1 MKIGNIELKNNV
13 ILAPMAGITDKT
25 YRTICKNHGAGMV
38 TTEMIS
44 AKGIY
49 YEDKK
54 TEQLMDIEVS
64 NRPVMMQIFGSDP
77 LIMAKVVK
85 DKLNYM
91 DTFDIL
97 DINMGCP
104 APKIVNN
111 GDGSALMKTPSL
123 AMEIVNKIKNVSN
136 KPVTVK
142 IRKGW
147 DKNSVNF
154 LEFAQMLQESGADAI
169 TIHGRT
175 RDQFYSGKADWN
187 AIGELKASLNIP
199 VIGNGDIFSFIDA
212 KKMLD
217 QTQCDGIMI
226 GRGALGNPWIFRE
239 ITDGLHKQENV
250 DYPDYKEKLEQL
262 LKHLDML
269 VIEKPERVAVLQIRK
284 HCGWYIKGL
293 HGAAEYRNRFN
304 QVQSRDELKRVIYDF
319 IQTLDKREESA

>member
-13 ILAPMAGITDKT
+13 MLAPMAGITDKT
-25 YRTICKNHGAGMV
+25 FRTICKVHGAGV
-38 TTEMIS
+38 VVTEMIS
-44 AKGIY
+44 TKGMY

-54 TEQLMDIEVS
+54 TKELMDINQT

-77 LIMAKVVK
+77 LIMAQVVK
-85 DKLNYM
+85 DKLNYI

-111 GDGSALMKTPSL
+111 GDGSALMKTPRL
-123 AMEIVNKIKNVSN
+123 AMEIVSRIKNVSN

-147 DKNSVNF
+147 DKNNINYMS
-154 LEFAQMLQESGADAI
+154 FAKMLQDSGADAI
-169 TIHGRT
+169 TLHGRT

-187 AIGELKASLNIP
+187 AVSELKAYLSIP
-199 VIGNGDIFSFIDA
+199 VIGNGDIFSFSDA

-217 QTQCDGIMI
+217 ETRCDGIMI
-226 GRGALGNPWIFRE
+226 GRGALGNPWIFRQIE
-239 ITDGLHKQENV
+239 KGLNQESV
-250 DYPDYKEKLEQL
+250 DYPGYKEKLEQL
-262 LKHLDML
+262 LVHLDML
-269 VIEKPERVAVLQIRK
+269 IVEKPERVAVLQIRK

-304 QVQSRDELKRVIYDF
+304 QVQTRDELNRVIYDF
-319 IQTLDKREESA
+319 MQTLDKREESA

>member
-1 MKIGNIELKNNV
+1 MKIGNIELINNV

-25 YRTICKNHGAGMV
+25 FRTICKEHGAGV
-38 TTEMIS
+38 VVTEMIS
-44 AKGIY
+44 TKGMY

-54 TEQLMDIEVS
+54 TEELMDIKPT

-77 LIMAKVVK
+77 LIMSQVVK
-85 DKLNYM
+85 DKLNFI

-111 GDGSALMKTPSL
+111 GDGSALMKTPRL
-123 AMEIVNKIKNVSN
+123 AMEIVSRIKNASN

-147 DKNSVNF
+147 DKNSINYMS
-154 LEFAQMLQESGADAI
+154 FAKMLQESGADAI
-169 TIHGRT
+169 TLHGRT

-187 AIGELKASLNIP
+187 AIAELKAYLSIP
-199 VIGNGDIFSFIDA
+199 VIGNGDIFSFSDGI
-212 KKMLD
+212 KMLEE
-217 QTQCDGIMI
+217 TRCDGIMI
-226 GRGALGNPWIFRE
+226 GRGALGNPWIFGQIE
-239 ITDGLHKQENV
+239 KGLKQESI
-250 DYPDYKEKLEQL
+250 DYPGYKEKLGQL
-262 LKHLDML
+262 LLHLDML
-269 VIEKPERVAVLQIRK
+269 IIDKPERVAVLQIRK

-304 QVQSRDELKRVIYDF
+304 QVQSRDELKKVIYDF
-319 IQTLDKREESA
+319 MQTLDKREESA

>member
-13 ILAPMAGITDKT
+13 MLAPMAGITDKT
-25 YRTICKNHGAGMV
+25 FRTICKVHGAGV
-38 TTEMIS
+38 VVTEMIS
-44 AKGIY
+44 TKGMY

-54 TEQLMDIEVS
+54 TEELMDINQT

-77 LIMAKVVK
+77 LIMAQVVK
-85 DKLNYM
+85 DKLNYI

-111 GDGSALMKTPSL
+111 GDGSALMKTPRL
-123 AMEIVNKIKNVSN
+123 AMEIVSRIKNVSN

-147 DKNSVNF
+147 DKNNINYMS
-154 LEFAQMLQESGADAI
+154 FAKMLQDSGADAI
-169 TIHGRT
+169 TLHGRT

-187 AIGELKASLNIP
+187 AVSELKAYLSIP
-199 VIGNGDIFSFIDA
+199 VIGNGDIFSFSDA

-217 QTQCDGIMI
+217 ETRCDGIMI
-226 GRGALGNPWIFRE
+226 GRGALGNPWIFRQIE
-239 ITDGLHKQENV
+239 KGLNQESV
-250 DYPDYKEKLEQL
+250 DYPGYKEKLEQL
-262 LKHLDML
+262 LVHLDML
-269 VIEKPERVAVLQIRK
+269 IVEKPERVAVLQIRK

-304 QVQSRDELKRVIYDF
+304 QVQTHDELNRVIYDF
-319 IQTLDKREESA
+319 MQTLDKREESA

>member
-25 YRTICKNHGAGMV
+25 YRTICKEHGAGMV

-54 TEQLMDIEVS
+54 TEQLMDIKAS

-77 LIMAKVVK
+77 LIMAQVVK
-85 DKLNYM
+85 DKLNCM

-123 AMEIVNKIKNVSN
+123 AMEIVSRIKKVSS
-136 KPVTVK
+136 KPITIK

-147 DKNSVNF
+147 DENNVNF
-154 LEFAQMLQESGADAI
+154 LNFAKMLQESGADAI
-169 TIHGRT
+169 TLHGRT

-199 VIGNGDIFSFIDA
+199 VIGNGDIFSFQDA

-226 GRGALGNPWIFRE
+226 GRGALGNPWIFRQ
-239 ITDGLHKQENV
+239 ITAGLHKQENV
-250 DYPDYKEKLEQL
+250 GYPDYKEKLELL

-269 VIEKPERVAVLQIRK
+269 VIEKPERVAILQIRK

-304 QVQSRDELKRVIYDF
+304 QVQTRDELKRVIDDF
-319 IQTLDKREESA
+319 IRTLDKREESA

>member
-13 ILAPMAGITDKT
+13 MLAPMAGITDKT
-25 YRTICKNHGAGMV
+25 FRTICKEHGAGV
-38 TTEMIS
+38 VVTEMIS
-44 AKGIY
+44 TKGMY

-54 TEQLMDIEVS
+54 TEELMDIKPT

-77 LIMAKVVK
+77 QIMAQVVK
-85 DKLNYM
+85 DKLNFI

-111 GDGSALMKTPSL
+111 GDGSALMKTPRL
-123 AMEIVNKIKNVSN
+123 AMEIVSRIKNVSN

-147 DKNSVNF
+147 DKNSINYKG
-154 LEFAQMLQESGADAI
+154 FAKMLQDSGADAI
-169 TIHGRT
+169 TLHGRT

-187 AIGELKASLNIP
+187 AISELKAYLSIP
-199 VIGNGDIFSFIDA
+199 VIGNGDIFSFSDA

-217 QTQCDGIMI
+217 ETRCDGIMI
-226 GRGALGNPWIFRE
+226 GRGALGNPWIFRQIE
-239 ITDGLHKQENV
+239 KGLNQESV
-250 DYPDYKEKLEQL
+250 DYPSHKEKLEQL
-262 LKHLDML
+262 LLHLDML
-269 VIEKPERVAVLQIRK
+269 INEKPERVAVLQIRK

-304 QVQSRDELKRVIYDF
+304 QVQTREELKRVIYDF
-319 IQTLDKREESA
+319 MRTLDKREESA

>member
-1 MKIGNIELKNNV
+1 MKIGNIELKSNV

-25 YRTICKNHGAGMV
+25 FRRICKEHGAGV
-38 TTEMIS
+38 VSTEMIS

-54 TEQLMDIEVS
+54 TEQLMDINAS

-77 LIMAKVVK
+77 LIMAQVVK
-85 DKLNYM
+85 EKLNYI

-104 APKIVNN
+104 APKIVNS
-111 GDGSALMKTPSL
+111 GDGSALMKTPRL
-123 AMEIVNKIKNVSN
+123 AMEIVSRIKNVSS

-147 DKNSVNF
+147 DKNTVNY
-154 LEFAQMLQESGADAI
+154 LEFAKMLQESGADAI
-169 TIHGRT
+169 TLHGRT

-187 AIGELKASLNIP
+187 SIAELKAYLSIP
-199 VIGNGDIFSFIDA
+199 VIGNGDIFSFLDA

-217 QTQCDGIMI
+217 ETKCDGIMI
-226 GRGALGNPWIFRE
+226 GRGALGNPWIFRQ
-239 ITDGLHKQENV
+239 ITDGLQNQANV

-262 LKHLDML
+262 LTHLDML
-269 VIEKPERVAVLQIRK
+269 AIEKPERVAVLQIRK

-293 HGAAEYRNRFN
+293 YGAAEYRNRFN
-304 QVQSRDELKRVIYDF
+304 LVQSRDELKQVIYDF
-319 IQTLDKREESA
+319 IQTLHKQEESA

>member
-154 LEFAQMLQESGADAI
+154 LEFAQMLQESGADGI

>member
-1 MKIGNIELKNNV
+1 MKIGNVEVKNSV

-25 YRTICKNHGAGMV
+25 FRTICKEHGAGVV

-49 YEDKK
+49 YKDKK
-54 TEQLMDIEVS
+54 TEQLMDIKPS
-64 NRPVMMQIFGSDP
+64 NHPVIMQIFGSDP
-77 LIMAKVVK
+77 LIMAQVVK
-85 DKLNYM
+85 DKLNYL

-111 GDGSALMKTPSL
+111 GDGSALMKTPRL
-123 AMEIVNKIKNVSN
+123 AMEIVKRIKHVSS

-147 DKNSVNF
+147 DKNNINYMD
-154 LEFAQMLQESGADAI
+154 FAKMLQESGADAL
-169 TIHGRT
+169 TLHART

-187 AIGELKASLNIP
+187 AIAALKANLSIP
-199 VIGNGDIFSFIDA
+199 VIGNGDIFSFSDA
-212 KKMLD
+212 RKMLD
-217 QTQCDGIMI
+217 ETQCDGIMI
-226 GRGALGNPWIFRE
+226 GRGALGNPWIFKQ
-239 ITDGLHKQENV
+239 IMNGLKNQTST
-250 DYPDYKEKLEQL
+250 DYPDYQEKLEQVMT
-262 LKHLDML
+262 HLDML
-269 VIEKPERVAVLQIRK
+269 THEKSERVAVLQIRK

-304 QVQSRDELKRVIYDF
+304 QVQNRDELKRVIYDF
-319 IQTLDKREESA
+319 IQSLDKREESA